1 MYDYIRG
8 ILAELPPTQAVLD
21 NNGIGY
27 RLQISLQTYGQLQG
41 LTEAKIFVHHIVKED
56 DEQLFGFAERDERD
70 VFVLLISVSGI
81 GPNTARMM
89 LSSLTSDE
97 LRQAILAE
105 DLNRIKSVKG
115 IGLKTAQRLIIELKS
130 KLVKGGASTATLP
143 IFSPNPARA
152 AAAAALQMLGFAKA
166 PIDKA
171 LDKILKEKPD
181 CGLEEMIKSA
191 LKLL

>member
-8 ILAELPPTQAVLD
+8 TLAELTPTQVVLD

-27 RLQISLQTYGQLQG
+27 RLQISLQTYSQLQG
-41 LTEAKIFVHHIVKED
+41 QGEAKVFVHHIVKED
-56 DEQLFGFAERDERD
+56 DEQLFGFADRDERD
-70 VFVLLISVSGI
+70 IFILLISVSGV

-89 LSSLTSDE
+89 LSSLTSEE

-115 IGLKTAQRLIIELKS
+115 IGLKTAQRLIIELKG
-130 KLVKGGASTATLP
+130 KLIKGGNTPASLP
-143 IFSPNPARA
+143 IFSPNPARSE
-152 AAAAALQMLGFAKA
+152 AAAALQMLGFAKA

-181 CGLEEMIKSA
+181 CPLEEMIKLA

>member
-8 ILAELPPTQAVLD
+8 ILAELTPTQAVLD

-152 AAAAALQMLGFAKA
+152 EAAAALQMLGFAKA